1 MRPADTAMSLHT
13 RTPSFLLAIVA
24 VLIAAAPQHVLAAGL
39 FERADRNSDG
49 IVTPEELPDQRL
61 FKRFDLNQ
69 DGAITLEE
77 YQRTILSKEG
87 GDVLLKEVAAGGA
100 DALLDRVF
108 TYFDANH
115 DGIITRKEAGKA
127 GWFDK
132 LDLDHDKQVTAP
144 EVQKLRTSLA
154 QKGAQKLFAESSFT
168 ATSPATPAPVTSGP
182 IVQNPAE
189 VAVGRQVAD
198 LTIQPLRGEPI
209 TLSAPSPFIGTVIAF
224 TSTTCPVSKRYIPRF
239 AALQNHMEKRNIR
252 MIVVDPFAKD
262 EVEDMLRLMN
272 ENSIRAPWIH
282 DRDKALSATL
292 QTRTTTEFFLLDATR
307 TVIYRGALDD
317 QFGADYSLDAPRHTY
332 LLDAVESLVAGRL
345 PTIAATTPPGCEIE
359 LPQPKEAKVSAEHS
373 VTYHRDIAR
382 ILRQHCVRCHHDG
395 GIAPF
400 ALDDRESVMERA
412 KVIQRVLFEGTMPPW
427 FAAHTSSPSPWRND
441 ATLPARD
448 RADLLAWLASSDK
461 PEGNLADAPPPLSF
475 PTTWQLGE
483 PDHVISTSRSFE
495 VKATGFMPYQF
506 DTVETAL
513 AEDRW
518 VSAYEI
524 LPEQRA
530 VVHHVLVRVHPP
542 GKKSREAGDGTGYW
556 AAYVPG
562 NSGTRYP
569 DGFARKLPAGSR
581 INFQIHYT
589 PNGTPTTDRI
599 RIGLHFAKTP
609 PLQEVKTLPIA
620 NTKLQIPPGAE
631 EHREE
636 FTRPAPFDVPI
647 MGLMPHMH
655 VRGRSFRYEI
665 VRNGSEPEAL
675 LDIPRY
681 DFNWQLRYDFK
692 EPKILRA
699 GEQLRIIATF
709 DNSPNNRAN
718 PDPSRTVKWGEQTS
732 DEMMIGYVEYHSP
745 VTH

>member
-1 MRPADTAMSLHT
+1 MSLHPLT
-13 RTPSFLLAIVA
+13 HQILLAIVA
-24 VLIAAAPQHVLAAGL
+24 ALLAAAPQRALPAGL

-49 IVTPEELPDQRL
+49 VVTPEELPDQRL
-61 FKRFDLNQ
+61 FKRFDLNR
-69 DGAITLEE
+69 DGSITLEE
-77 YQRTILSKEG
+77 YQRSILAKEG
-87 GDVLLKEVAAGGA
+87 GDVLLKEIAAGGA
-100 DALLDRVF
+100 DALLERVF
-108 TYFDANH
+108 TFFDVNH
-115 DGIITRKEAGKA
+115 DGIITRKEAGNA

-132 LDLDHDKQVTAP
+132 VDLDHDNQITAP
-144 EVQKLRTSLA
+144 EVQKLRAVLA
-154 QKGAQKLFAESSFT
+154 LKGIQKLIPES
-168 ATSPATPAPVTSGP
+168 APSPSPSQTPDAITSGP
-182 IVQNPAE
+182 IVQSAAE
-189 VAVGRQVAD
+189 VGVGRQVAD
-198 LTIQPLRGEPI
+198 LTIQPIEGKPV
-209 TLSAPSPFIGTVIAF
+209 TLSAQSPCIGTVVAF

-239 AALQNHMEKRNIR
+239 ADLQKHLEKRHIR
-252 MIVVDPFAKD
+252 LLVVDPFAKD
-262 EVEDMLRLMN
+262 AEDDMLRLIK
-272 ENSIRAPWIH
+272 ENGISAPWIH
-282 DRDKALSATL
+282 DREKTLSAAL
-292 QTRTTTEFFLLDATR
+292 QTRTTTEVFLLDATR

-317 QFGADYSLDAPRHTY
+317 QFGADYSLDAPRHAY
-332 LLDAVESLVAGRL
+332 LLDAVESLADGRL
-345 PTIAATTPPGCEIE
+345 PDIAATSPPGCEIE
-359 LPQPKEAKVSAEHS
+359 LPLPSEAKASDGHS

-427 FAAHTSSPSPWRND
+427 FAAHAASPSPWRND

-448 RADLLAWLASSDK
+448 RADLLSWLSSSDK
-461 PEGNLADAPPPLSF
+461 PEGDPADAPPPLKF
-475 PTTWQLGE
+475 PKFWQLGE
-483 PDHVISTSRSFE
+483 PDHVISTNRSFD

-506 DTVETAL
+506 DTVETTIT
-513 AEDRW
+513 EDRW

-530 VVHHVLVRVHPP
+530 VVHHVLVRVQPP
-542 GKKSREAGDGTGYW
+542 GKKSRESGDGTGYW

-581 INFQIHYT
+581 MNFQIHYT
-589 PNGTPTTDRI
+589 PNGTATTDRI

-609 PLQEVKTLPIA
+609 PRQEVKTLPIA
-620 NTKLQIPPGAE
+620 NTKLQIPPGAAD
-631 EHREE
+631 HREE

-665 VRNGSEPEAL
+665 VRNGSEPESL

-745 VTH
+745 VSP